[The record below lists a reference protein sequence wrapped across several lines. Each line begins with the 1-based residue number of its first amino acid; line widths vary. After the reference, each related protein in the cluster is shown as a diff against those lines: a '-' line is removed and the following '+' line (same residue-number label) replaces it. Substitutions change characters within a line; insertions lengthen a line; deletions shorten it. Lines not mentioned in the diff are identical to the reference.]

1 MERWHGESVNHWKT
15 RLKEY
20 QYISCWITKVWHGC
34 SSLHIDFRS
43 QNTLHTSYLIF
54 SPFAHQ
60 MEPQQDRGWWET
72 TRVDRPMACGGFA
85 ISQHCTHIHNIG
97 VIVRLTSVTAT
108 TYCFRHRAWMLASS
122 LAQVSVVQ
130 TDGGRTVSFVGT
142 HILSGETVAGQC
154 PSCTNIL
161 CGESCR
167 AVSFV
172 IAEPSRMVRT
182 KQASN
187 NTKTSMAI
195 TSVSKTKKQRN
206 CRFGYKRSYTEAIY
220 SLCVNTEYGR
230 SGIIFR
236 SKNSRF

>member
-142 HILSGETVAGQC
+142 HILSGE
-154 PSCTNIL
+154 SCW
-161 CGESCR
+161 
-167 AVSFV
+167 
-172 IAEPSRMVRT
+172 
-182 KQASN
+182 
-187 NTKTSMAI
+187 
-195 TSVSKTKKQRN
+195 SVSIVHKYPLWRKLQGSV
-206 CRFGYKRSYTEAIY
+206 FGPTA
-220 SLCVNTEYGR
+220 NG
-230 SGIIFR
+230 
-236 SKNSRF
+236 KNETGVQQHKDIDGHYECQ